1 MEKLCLN
8 NITKNHRE
16 LLLNTCK
23 MIPVL
28 ENTTDRKGIGLSL
41 RQTGLGGGEGR
52 EVGNAG
58 VNSNTT

>member
-1 MEKLCLN
+1 
-8 NITKNHRE
+8 
-16 LLLNTCK
+16 

-41 RQTGLGGGEGR
+41 RQTGWGGGGEGR